1 MESFANMFIGI
12 QPLTAL
18 AKRSIFDIWLGCENA
33 PASIIPKFSRVFYR
47 AQDLAVLF
55 LRLERNEMKQL
66 NKLFL

>member
-12 QPLTAL
+12 QPLTVL

-55 LRLERNEMKQL
+55 LRLEMKQL